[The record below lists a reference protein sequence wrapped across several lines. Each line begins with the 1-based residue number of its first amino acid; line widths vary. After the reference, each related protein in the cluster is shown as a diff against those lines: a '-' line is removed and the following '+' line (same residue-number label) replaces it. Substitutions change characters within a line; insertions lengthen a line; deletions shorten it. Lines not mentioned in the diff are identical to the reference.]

1 MATKVKTPVD
11 DKIYYAVTGVILFL
25 ITMIVLLPLLNVV
38 ANSFS
43 EPADV
48 IAGRVKFWPTRFSL
62 RGYEAVFEYKSV
74 MVGYRNS
81 FYYMFL
87 GTFIN
92 LVMTMLAA
100 YPLAKQNLP
109 YRNAVMLLFTFT
121 MFFGG
126 GMIPNYLLLRDLKM
140 LNSVWAMVVPGAIST
155 YNMIIMRTFIQ
166 NSIPNELAEAA
177 EIDGC
182 NEFFYLVRIV
192 LPLSKAVIAVVALYY
207 AVGHWNTYFNAFLYL
222 NDPDMKPLQLV
233 LREILILNSINE
245 EQLLMSDENVAQQ
258 GMADLLKYAIIIVA
272 SLPVIV
278 MYPFVQRYF
287 VKGVMIGSV
296 KG

>member
-11 DKIYYAVTGVILFL
+11 DKIYYVVTGVILFL
-25 ITMIVLLPLLNVV
+25 ITMIVLLPLLNVI

-48 IAGRVKFWPTRFSL
+48 IAGRVKFWPTKFSL
-62 RGYEAVFEYKSV
+62 RGYKAVFEYKSV

-140 LNSVWAMVVPGAIST
+140 LNTVWAMVVPGAIST

-222 NDPDMKPLQLV
+222 NDPEMKPLQLV

-258 GMADLLKYAIIIVA
+258 GMADLLKYSIIIVA
-272 SLPVIV
+272 SLPVII